1 MEKGDREKRTEKNK
15 KKLREM
21 EFKNKNMKQ

>member
-1 MEKGDREKRTEKNK
+1 MEKGDREKRTKKNK